1 MVWDKELGLVQHW
14 QLFLPFIAFN
24 DDLGR
29 EQRGGL
35 STVYSAPTPAGKAEV
50 RPHHASPWQNSNKR
64 SQAVT
69 RRLAADPLQQSH
81 LSA

>member
-29 EQRGGL
+29 KQRGGL
-35 STVYSAPTPAGKAEV
+35 STVYSAPTPGLKV
-50 RPHHASPWQNSNKR
+50 IHRSN
-64 SQAVT
+64 
-69 RRLAADPLQQSH
+69 
-81 LSA
+81 